1 MSETP
6 ISNGLENLNLLA
18 KPNGEVVGS
27 DYPPAGQKETLLE
40 LATIEHQTNQADQDE
55 AAALLAELENT
66 GETPEERT
74 GRLREFIDQY
84 CADLNIPPDRM
95 EAVVLECQAYED
107 EYRAIFDPN
116 LRINEE
122 DVPSVRDKIL
132 NLVPPIEEQRAQL
145 VVNEDVILK
154 TSNLVSAE
162 QRANAEQQNTQTNP
176 SVDTN
181 TDQENVKESRITSLA
196 ETQERFETLRQ
207 AEGGTLGAL
216 RSLLAPPP
224 KGVDDPQVRE
234 VVQKVFNV
242 AQALRD
248 AVPGKPEVIA
258 SLLNASSINF
268 AASQPAEIFSGFLT
282 AAEQSDQLDAVEVT
296 ALREVL
302 ADPRLDGDIRDG
314 RDVRL
319 AGRATKQVIDPKT
332 GAVVDEEY
340 LYTSPQNYAP
350 VRPGVGTYMDG
361 DRQVLFL
368 IDSGKTRDIT
378 GLPDQYITIL
388 AEVWT
393 YYEAAQEYGATGFLE
408 SLGAMHYGG
417 PNDTAFN
424 WLSLRRSR
432 DIISTL
438 TPGLAAGRDGK
449 IGQVNHNLLRAQ
461 MRVLTGNQQALAM
474 QSDENDT
481 RSNLESLGLIKDGV
495 PDWDVLEAF
504 GQYSQIHYLQGFTR
518 QAVQAHLHSKYPE
531 RVDPP
536 PAT

>member
-1 MSETP
+1 MSETS
-6 ISNGLENLNLLA
+6 IDNSFENHDLIT
-18 KPNGEVVGS
+18 KPNGLAKGS
-27 DYPPAGQKETLLE
+27 DYPPVGQKEALLE
-40 LATIEHQTNQADQDE
+40 LATLEHQTNQADQDE
-55 AAALLAELENT
+55 AAALLEELEHT
-66 GETPEERT
+66 GETPEERI

-95 EAVVLECQAYED
+95 EAVVLECKNYED
-107 EYRAIFDPN
+107 QTRFGWSDPD
-116 LRINEE
+116 LQIGAE
-122 DVPSVRDKIL
+122 DVEAVRDKIL
-132 NLVPPIEEQRAQL
+132 NLVPPIEERRAQ
-145 VVNEDVILK
+145 VVRNEEKSTRNTNSIDRNSTTKSSVGVKSNGEIERQNLIGIK
-154 TSNLVSAE
+154 TLDDLQSS
-162 QRANAEQQNTQTNP
+162 
-176 SVDTN
+176 
-181 TDQENVKESRITSLA
+181 
-196 ETQERFETLRQ
+196 FETLRQ
-207 AEGGTLGAL
+207 TEGGTLGAL
-216 RSLLAPPP
+216 RTLLAPPP
-224 KGVDDPQVRE
+224 EGVDDPQVRE

-242 AQALRD
+242 AQALQD
-248 AVPGKPEVIA
+248 AVPGKPEVVA
-258 SLLNASSINF
+258 RLLNACSINF

-282 AAEQSDQLDAVEVT
+282 AAEQSDQLDAAEVT

-319 AGRATKQVIDPKT
+319 AGRATKQVIDPET

-417 PNDTAFN
+417 LNDTAFN

-474 QSDENDT
+474 QSDETDT
-481 RSNLESLGLIKDGV
+481 LSNLASLGLIKDGV

-518 QAVQAHLHSKYPE
+518 QAVQTYLHSKFPE

-536 PAT
+536 QVA

>member
-6 ISNGLENLNLLA
+6 ISNNLENPNLLA

-40 LATIEHQTNQADQDE
+40 LATLEHQNIQADQDE

-74 GRLREFIDQY
+74 SRLREFIDQY

-116 LRINEE
+116 LKINEE

-132 NLVPPIEEQRAQL
+132 KLVPPIEEQRAR
-145 VVNEDVILK
+145 EH
-154 TSNLVSAE
+154 SNVQAEATNAVMIKGRKVSGATE
-162 QRANAEQQNTQTNP
+162 R
-176 SVDTN
+176 
-181 TDQENVKESRITSLA
+181 A
-196 ETQERFETLRQ
+196 ETERQNLNTIKTNNDLQSSFETLRQ
-207 AEGGTLGAL
+207 TEGGTLGAL
-216 RSLLAPPP
+216 RTLLAPPP
-224 KGVDDPQVRE
+224 EGVDDPQVRE
-234 VVQKVFNV
+234 VVQKVYNI
-242 AQALRD
+242 AQALQD
-248 AVPGKPEVIA
+248 AVPGKPEVVA
-258 SLLNASSINF
+258 NLLNASSINF

-282 AAEQSDQLDAVEVT
+282 AAEQSDQLDATEMT

-302 ADPRLDGDIRDG
+302 AGPRLDGDIRDG

-319 AGRATKQVIDPKT
+319 AGRATKQVIDPET
-332 GAVVDEEY
+332 GAVVDEAY

-388 AEVWT
+388 AEVWA

-417 PNDTAFN
+417 LNDTAFN
-424 WLSLRRSR
+424 WLSLRKSR

-461 MRVLTGNQQALAM
+461 MRVLASNQQALAM

-518 QAVQAHLHSKYPE
+518 QAVQTYLHSKFPE